1 MKLSVLL
8 QIHAKLVKQENFAM
22 NLKPIFEARKKTN
35 ITNILLY
42 LKRVWPCIF

>member
-8 QIHAKLVKQENFAM
+8 QIYATLVKQETFAM
-22 NLKPIFEARKKTN
+22 YLKPIFEVRNKTN